1 MGSGGKHN
9 DYSKQGDTEWKEILV
24 VDKVTKMHFRWKT
37 DGFGDED
44 HHRWGFVAIVLP
56 VNLEKAPN
64 WEELWAATL
73 AMQETCMKLVR
84 VHQIMA
90 DGVNVP
96 PALLSEAH
104 SAFKSDASLSACL
117 QDCANQA
124 GLDFEEHM
132 QVRKIVESEVSG
144 PVESQLSTAAIAEM
158 SAEEMRQ
165 MAGCASEEGYQG
177 DAGAPSRLSHLSD
190 LDPEEIEEKAG
201 LSPGGSGT
209 TVN

>member
-1 MGSGGKHN
+1 
-9 DYSKQGDTEWKEILV
+9 V

-44 HHRWGFVAIVLP
+44 HYRWGFVAIVLP

-73 AMQETCMKLVR
+73 AMQETCTKLVR

-124 GLDFEEHM
+124 GLDFEGLM
-132 QVRKIVESEVSG
+132 QVERKIVESEDSG

-158 SAEEMRQ
+158 SAEEMRK

-201 LSPGGSGT
+201 LSPGGSGS